1 MATFP
6 AIKPNTRT
14 LSLGNYPQA
23 EYTGR
28 SGGSVRFLFNT
39 KRVTQTLSFSYT
51 SINESELTA
60 IYDHYD
66 GQQGSLI
73 SFDLPSALWDGYSS
87 VPVSAVDYQWR
98 YASLPDSEPNAP
110 GRFSLTVTL
119 ESVIV

>member
-6 AIKPNTRT
+6 AIKPNTRVI
-14 LSLGNYPQA
+14 SLGNYPQA
-23 EYTGR
+23 EFVGG

-51 SINESELTA
+51 SINETELTA

-73 SFDLPSALWDGYSS
+73 AFDLPAVLWEGYSS
-87 VPVSAVDYQWR
+87 VPISAVDYQWR
-98 YASLPDSEPNAP
+98 YAAPPDSAPNAP

-119 ESVIV
+119 ESVLV